1 MTTRIGLFGAGGRM
15 GRMLIKTISEDG
27 RTELAAAAERA
38 GSALVGQDAGTL
50 AGVGVLGVP
59 IVDQDAPILASDAV
73 IEFTLP
79 EVTLAHARAASAAGT
94 PIVIGT
100 TGLNAEQEAEL
111 AELGR
116 TIPIVYAPNMSAGVN
131 LLLALVERVAAS
143 LGPDAWDIEV
153 VEMHHNRKIDA
164 PSVTAIGLGRAAATG
179 RERPFD
185 EVAVLSREG
194 QTGARRAG
202 DIGFATLRGG
212 DVVGEH
218 TVIFAGDA
226 ERIELTHKAG
236 DRRIFANGAVQ
247 AACWIVGKP
256 AGLYSMRDVLN
267 L

>member
-1 MTTRIGLFGAGGRM
+1 MATRIGLFGAGGHM
-15 GRMLIKTISEDG
+15 GRMLIKTIAEDR
-27 RTELAAAAERA
+27 RTELTAAAERV

-50 AGVGVLGVP
+50 AGIGQLGVP
-59 IVDQDAPILASDAV
+59 VLDQEQPILSSDVV

-79 EVTLAHARAASAAGT
+79 EVTMGHARAARTAGT
-94 PIVIGT
+94 PMVIGT
-100 TGLNAEQEAEL
+100 TGLNAAQEAEL
-111 AELGR
+111 AELGK
-116 TIPIVYAPNMSAGVN
+116 TLPIVYAPNMSVGVN
-131 LLLALVERVAAS
+131 LLLALVERVAAA
-143 LGPDAWDIEV
+143 LGPESWDIEV

-164 PSVTAIGLGRAAATG
+164 PSGTALGLGRAAATG

-194 QTGARRAG
+194 QTGPRRAG

-218 TVIFAGDA
+218 SVIFAGDA

-247 AACWIVGKP
+247 AACWLVGKP

-267 L
+267 I

>member
-1 MTTRIGLFGAGGRM
+1 
-15 GRMLIKTISEDG
+15 MLIKTITEDP
-27 RTELAAAAERA
+27 RTELAVASERA

-50 AGVGVLGVP
+50 SGGGELGV
-59 IVDQDAPILASDAV
+59 IVADREDTVFASDVV

-79 EVTLAHARAASAAGT
+79 EVTLVHARAAAAAGT

-100 TGLNAEQEAEL
+100 TGLNSDQEAEL
-111 AELGR
+111 TALGK
-116 TIPIVYAPNMSAGVN
+116 TVPIVYAPNMSVGVN
-131 LLLALVERVAAS
+131 LLLALVERVSAA
-143 LGPDAWDIEV
+143 LGPDAWDIEI

-164 PSVTAIGLGRAAATG
+164 PSGTAIGLGRAAAMG
-179 RERPFD
+179 RERSFD

-218 TVIFAGDA
+218 TVVFAGDA

-247 AACWIVGKP
+247 AACWVAGKP

>member
-1 MTTRIGLFGAGGRM
+1 M
-15 GRMLIKTISEDG
+15 GRMLIKTIAEND
-27 RTELAAAAERA
+27 RTELATASERV
-38 GSALVGQDAGTL
+38 GSALVGLDAGAL
-50 AGVGVLGVP
+50 AGVGELGVP
-59 IVDQDAPILASDAV
+59 VIDADAPVLSSDVV

-79 EVTLAHARAASAAGT
+79 EVTMAHARAATAAGT

-100 TGLNAEQEAEL
+100 TGLTADQEAEL
-111 AELGR
+111 AGLGK
-116 TIPIVYAPNMSAGVN
+116 TIPIVYAPNMSVGVN

-153 VEMHHNRKIDA
+153 VEMHHKRKIDA
-164 PSVTAIGLGRAAATG
+164 PSGTALGLGRAAAKG

-194 QTGARRAG
+194 QTGPRRAG

-218 TVIFAGDA
+218 TVIFASDA

-247 AACWIVGKP
+247 AACWLAGKP
-256 AGLYSMRDVLN
+256 AGLYSMRDVLD

>member
-1 MTTRIGLFGAGGRM
+1 MTTRIGLFGAGGHM
-15 GRMLIKTISEDG
+15 GRMLIKTISEDD
-27 RTELAAAAERA
+27 RTELVAAAERV

-50 AGVGVLGVP
+50 AGVGALDVP
-59 IVDQDAPILASDAV
+59 IVDQEPRVLASDVV

-79 EVTLAHARAASAAGT
+79 EVTLSHARAACAAGT

-100 TGLNAEQEAEL
+100 TGLNADQEAEL
-111 AELGR
+111 AELGK
-116 TIPIVYAPNMSAGVN
+116 TLPIVYAPNMSVGVN

-164 PSVTAIGLGRAAATG
+164 PSGTALGLGRAAAKG

-185 EVAVLSREG
+185 ELAVLSREG

-247 AACWIVGKP
+247 AACWLVGKP